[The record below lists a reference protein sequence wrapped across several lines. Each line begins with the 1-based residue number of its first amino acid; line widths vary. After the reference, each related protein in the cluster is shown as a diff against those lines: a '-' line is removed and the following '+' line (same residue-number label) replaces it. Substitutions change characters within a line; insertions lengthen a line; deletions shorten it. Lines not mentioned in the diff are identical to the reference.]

1 MQENIKI
8 TREQVIFLVFMAT
21 LGNIVYS
28 HTWIDTDTD
37 RAAWV
42 ASFTGVLLVIPFAVW
57 ILYLG
62 KNYPG
67 GTIFD
72 ILEAGLGK
80 MTCTVVSIIYI
91 LINIAVAVAM
101 LNMFVEL
108 IKTFFNTYTPVW
120 VIMLFLVLVAVM
132 YISSGIKIFAR
143 AVEIVFILG
152 IGNFFVSFIFA
163 FPQYIHVEYVI
174 PIFDTS
180 LLGFIKGVLFITGAA
195 SECLLLLMVVVRF
208 IPDSGKHYMWVVK
221 GLVFCAVVLSSAI
234 LIIIM
239 MLSPELAKNIA
250 FGGVNAA
257 KIIQVGEFIRGL
269 EVFIFAAY
277 QFIAIGKTAC
287 CLYCAWTTAK
297 KMFNNWN
304 PRLLLFL
311 TALVIFVPSV
321 WLTSYTKAYQLAVVL
336 GSYIVLPFSVG
347 ILVLTSVSVMIIR
360 KRTGSIPK

>member
-1 MQENIKI
+1 MQENIKL
-8 TREQVIFLVFMAT
+8 TQEQVIFLVFMAT

-28 HTWIDTDTD
+28 HTWIDNDVD

-42 ASFTGVLLVIPFAVW
+42 ATFIGILLVIPFAVW

-62 KNYPG
+62 RNYPG
-67 GTIFD
+67 STIFD

-91 LINIAVAVAM
+91 LINIAVAVTM
-101 LNMFVEL
+101 LNMFAEL
-108 IKTFFNTYTPVW
+108 IKTFFNKYTPIW
-120 VIMLFLVLVAVM
+120 IIMLFLVLIAAM
-132 YISSGIKIFAR
+132 YISSGIKTFAR
-143 AVEIVFILG
+143 AVEVVTILG
-152 IGNFFVSFIFA
+152 LMNFFVSFIFA
-163 FPQYIHVEYVI
+163 FPKYIHIEYII

-195 SECLLLLMVVVRF
+195 SESLLLLMVLVGF

-221 GLVFCAVVLSSAI
+221 GLVFFAIVFPAAI
-234 LIIIM
+234 LVIIM
-239 MLSPELAKNIA
+239 MLSPEMAKNIA

-257 KIIQVGEFIRGL
+257 KIIQVEEFVRGL
-269 EVFIFAAY
+269 EVFIFGTY
-277 QFIAIGKTAC
+277 QFIAIGKTSC

-311 TALVIFVPSV
+311 TALAILVPS
-321 WLTSYTKAYQLAVVL
+321 
-336 GSYIVLPFSVG
+336 I
-347 ILVLTSVSVMIIR
+347 
-360 KRTGSIPK
+360 